1 MTKEMCCDC
10 GKVFN
15 AGPNAFLCPKC
26 RKRRQ
31 SEQAKARGLSK
42 LGAEAYSKKRRE
54 ATEVQ
59 KDGNKES
66 L

>member
-1 MTKEMCCDC
+1 MVKEMCCEC

-15 AGPNAFLCPKC
+15 AGPNAFLCQKC
-26 RKRRQ
+26 RKRRL

-42 LGAEAYSKKRRE
+42 IGHEAKSKKRRE

-59 KDGNKES
+59 NGKSKLD
-66 L
+66 